1 MNQNQVKDL
10 LLKLEPDVPDFMVTF
25 TGKKS
30 NKVDGLYYAE
40 RCEILIHNTNLQSEN
55 EIIYTAIHEF
65 AHHIQFTKSAQP
77 VTARAHNTNF
87 WNIFHTLLFKAEGLS
102 LYRNPFKS
110 HPDFVKLTER
120 IKNDYLRESG
130 EKMKEFGALLI
141 EAMRLCEMHKTSFED
156 YVDRELGLHRFAAK
170 TMMKSFAYNINP
182 SIGAENMRSVARIA
196 DGDLRKDVE
205 SAYLSGK
212 SPDMVKAEFSPRI
225 AETKDMS
232 RLQFLKNEKERLI
245 ESLERLNQKLVGLNS
260 QIRALET
267 EIKMKDERIAAAKDS
282 ASADE
287 HEEMDSEE

>member
-1 MNQNQVKDL
+1 MNQSQVKEL
-10 LLKLEPDVPDFMVTF
+10 LLRLEGDVEDFMVTF

-40 RCEILIHNTNLQSEN
+40 RREILIHNTNVQSEN

-77 VTARAHNTNF
+77 VTARSHSTSF
-87 WNIFHTLLFKAEGLS
+87 WNIFHKLLFKAEDMNI
-102 LYRNPFKS
+102 YKNPFKT

-130 EKMKEFGALLI
+130 EKMKEFGACLI

-170 TMMKSFAYNINP
+170 TMMKSYAYNVNP
-182 SIGAENMRSVARIA
+182 AIGAENMRSVARIA

-205 SAYLSGK
+205 NAYLSRM
-212 SPDMVKAEFSPRI
+212 SPDMVKAEFSPRL
-225 AETKDMS
+225 AETKDMT

-260 QIRALET
+260 QIRSLET
-267 EIKMKDERIAAAKDS
+267 EIKSKEERIARAEK
-282 ASADE
+282 
-287 HEEMDSEE
+287 EEEQEEEINE